1 MQPVFVQELP
11 DEDIASE
18 HPADIEEVDP
28 GLYKAVAELKDG
40 IFALKK
46 KLFYSLV
53 SMDNKHDAS
62 SLGAMMTFHSLFLQC
77 VAYWIGLLDSSV
89 VPKPKF
95 TGPKQQKEFDT
106 LSSAIHK
113 TATSS
118 ADAHTLVYNLL
129 FQFSTQHPFDLGPQE
144 NTESN

>member
-1 MQPVFVQELP
+1 MQPVFIQEFP
-11 DEDIASE
+11 DEDVASE
-18 HPADIEEVDP
+18 PPAEIDEVDP
-28 GLYKAVAELKDG
+28 GIYKAVVELKEG
-40 IFALKK
+40 IFSFKK
-46 KLFYSLV
+46 QLFYSIV
-53 SMDNKHDAS
+53 SMDTKHDAS

-89 VPKPKF
+89 VPKPNFSTK
-95 TGPKQQKEFDT
+95 KQQKDFEA

-144 NTESN
+144 NTETN

>member
-1 MQPVFVQELP
+1 MQPAFVQEFP
-11 DEDIASE
+11 DEDVASE
-18 HPADIEEVDP
+18 PPADVEEVDSEI
-28 GLYKAVAELKDG
+28 YKAVVELKEG
-40 IFALKK
+40 IFAFKK
-46 KLFYSLV
+46 QLFYSIV
-53 SMDNKHDAS
+53 SMDTKHDAS
-62 SLGAMMTFHSLFLQC
+62 SLGAMMTFHSLFLQG

-89 VPKPKF
+89 VPKPNFF
-95 TGPKQQKEFDT
+95 TKKQEKEFEA
-106 LSSAIHK
+106 LSLAIHK